1 MKESKK
7 SNFWKS
13 SRILIFSFIFIIL
26 LGSIL
31 LTLPQSVV
39 GERLSIIDSV
49 FTATSATCVTGLIVV
64 DTSTKFTEFGQLI
77 ILILIQ
83 LGGLGIMTFSTFFIF
98 LVIGKFSISERD
110 VIQETLIQSPIKNLA
125 GLLKAIFLFTI
136 IIEALGAVAL
146 SIRFMQQMPLKDALI
161 HGVFHS
167 ISAFCNAGF
176 SLNQNSFIN
185 YQGDLII
192 NFTLIFLI
200 ISGGLGF
207 IVLHELRK
215 FLLNRRRDKETS
227 FSFHTKVVL
236 RVSSILIVCGFL
248 IILFFEH
255 GNVLFQQS
263 LKNKF
268 LMSLFQSVTC
278 RTAGFNTVDISLL
291 TNSTLFFMIFL
302 MFIGASPGS
311 CGGGVKTTTAGV
323 LVAMF
328 AARFKNRDDVNIANR
343 RIPEDIISRAISVT
357 FFSVFIIVTAT
368 ILLMTF
374 DQGGISH
381 QESRGLFL
389 ESFFEV
395 ISAFGTVGLSMGL
408 TAKLSAIGKGIII
421 ATMFVGRIG
430 PLTIALAIG
439 KKEKTRFKY
448 AQENILIG

>member
-207 IVLHELRK
+207 IVLHELR
-215 FLLNRRRDKETS
+215 
-227 FSFHTKVVL
+227 
-236 RVSSILIVCGFL
+236 
-248 IILFFEH
+248 
-255 GNVLFQQS
+255 
-263 LKNKF
+263 
-268 LMSLFQSVTC
+268 
-278 RTAGFNTVDISLL
+278 
-291 TNSTLFFMIFL
+291 
-302 MFIGASPGS
+302 
-311 CGGGVKTTTAGV
+311 
-323 LVAMF
+323 
-328 AARFKNRDDVNIANR
+328 
-343 RIPEDIISRAISVT
+343 
-357 FFSVFIIVTAT
+357 
-368 ILLMTF
+368 
-374 DQGGISH
+374 
-381 QESRGLFL
+381 
-389 ESFFEV
+389 
-395 ISAFGTVGLSMGL
+395 
-408 TAKLSAIGKGIII
+408 
-421 ATMFVGRIG
+421 
-430 PLTIALAIG
+430 
-439 KKEKTRFKY
+439 
-448 AQENILIG
+448 

>member
-13 SRILIFSFIFIIL
+13 SRILILSFIFIIL

-31 LTLPQSVV
+31 LALPQSVV

-49 FTATSATCVTGLIVV
+49 FTATSAACVTGLIVV

-98 LVIGKFSISERD
+98 LVIGKFSISDRD

-136 IIEALGAVAL
+136 IIEAIGAVAL

-192 NFTLIFLI
+192 NFTLIVLI

-215 FLLNRRRDKETS
+215 FLLNRRRNKETS

-236 RVSSILIVCGFL
+236 RISAILIVCGFL
-248 IILFFEH
+248 IFLFFEQ

-268 LMSLFQSVTC
+268 LISLFQSVTC

-291 TNSTLFFMIFL
+291 TNSTLFFMTFL

-311 CGGGVKTTTAGV
+311 CGGGVKTTTASV
-323 LVAMF
+323 LVAML
-328 AARFKNRDDVNIANR
+328 AVRFKNRDDVNIANR
-343 RIPEDIISRAISVT
+343 RIPEDIVSRALSIT

-374 DQGGISH
+374 EQGGISH

-395 ISAFGTVGLSMGL
+395 ISAFGTVGLSTGL

-448 AQENILIG
+448 AQEKILIG

>member
-31 LTLPQSVV
+31 LALPQSVV

-49 FTATSATCVTGLIVV
+49 FTATSAACVTGLIVV

-98 LVIGKFSISERD
+98 LVIGKFSISDRD
-110 VIQETLIQSPIKNLA
+110 VIQETLIQSPIKNIA

-136 IIEALGAVAL
+136 VIEAMGAAAL

-215 FLLNRRRDKETS
+215 FLLNRRRDKEAS

-248 IILFFEH
+248 IFLFFEQ

-357 FFSVFIIVTAT
+357 FFSVFVIVTAT

-374 DQGGISH
+374 EQGGISH
-381 QESRGLFL
+381 QETRGLFL

-395 ISAFGTVGLSMGL
+395 ISAFGTVGLSTGL

-448 AQENILIG
+448 AQEKILIG

>member
-1 MKESKK
+1 MKESKNL
-7 SNFWKS
+7 NFWKS
-13 SRILIFSFIFIIL
+13 SRILIFSFILIIL
-26 LGSIL
+26 LGSIIL
-31 LTLPQSVV
+31 SLPQSVV
-39 GERLSIIDSV
+39 GERLSFIDSV

-98 LVIGKFSISERD
+98 LIIGKFSISERD

-125 GLLKAIFLFTI
+125 GLLKTIFLFTI
-136 IIEALGAVAL
+136 IIEALGAVVL
-146 SIRFMQQMPLKDALI
+146 SICFIQQMPLKDALI

-185 YQGDLII
+185 YQGDVII

-200 ISGGLGF
+200 TSGGLGF

-215 FLLNRRRDKETS
+215 FLLNKRKNKKIS
-227 FSFHTKVVL
+227 FSYHTKMVL
-236 RVSSILIVCGFL
+236 CISSILIVFGFL

-255 GNVLFQQS
+255 GNVLSQQS

-268 LMSLFQSVTC
+268 LLSFFQSVTC
-278 RTAGFNTVDISLL
+278 RTAGFNSVDISLL
-291 TNSTLFFMIFL
+291 TNSTLFFMIIL
-302 MFIGASPGS
+302 MFVGASPGS
-311 CGGGVKTTTAGV
+311 CGGGVKTTTASV
-323 LVAMF
+323 LVAMLS
-328 AARFKNRDDVNIANR
+328 ARFKNRDDVNIANR
-343 RIPEDIISRAISVT
+343 RIPEDIISRAISIT
-357 FFSVFIIVTAT
+357 FFSVFIIITAT

-374 DQGGISH
+374 EQGGISH
-381 QESRGLFL
+381 QQSRGMFL

-395 ISAFGTVGLSMGL
+395 ISAFGTVGLSTGL
-408 TAKLSAIGKGIII
+408 TAELSSIGKGIII
-421 ATMFVGRIG
+421 ATMFVGRLG

-439 KKEKTRFKY
+439 KKEKPRFKY
-448 AQENILIG
+448 AQEKILIG

>member
-13 SRILIFSFIFIIL
+13 SRILIFSFISIIL

-31 LTLPQSVV
+31 LALPQSVV

-49 FTATSATCVTGLIVV
+49 FTATSATCVTGLTVV

-110 VIQETLIQSPIKNLA
+110 VIQETLTQSPIKNLA
-125 GLLKAIFLFTI
+125 GLLKTIFLFTI
-136 IIEALGAVAL
+136 IIEVIGAAAL
-146 SIRFMQQMPLKDALI
+146 SVRFMQQMPLKNALI

-185 YQGDLII
+185 YQGDLVI
-192 NFTLIFLI
+192 NLTLIFLI

-207 IVLHELRK
+207 IVLYELRK
-215 FLLNRRRDKETS
+215 FLLNRRRNKETS

-236 RVSSILIVCGFL
+236 RISLILIVCGFL

-291 TNSTLFFMIFL
+291 TNSTLFFMIIL

-323 LVAMF
+323 LVAILT
-328 AARFKNRDDVNIANR
+328 ARFKNHDDVNIANR
-343 RIPEDIISRAISVT
+343 RIPEDIISRAISIA
-357 FFSVFIIVTAT
+357 FFSFFIIITAT

-374 DQGGISH
+374 EQGGISH
-381 QESRGLFL
+381 LESRGLFL

-421 ATMFVGRIG
+421 VTMFVGRIG

-439 KKEKTRFKY
+439 KKKKTHFKY
-448 AQENILIG
+448 AQGKILIG

>member
-1 MKESKK
+1 MKESKN

-13 SRILIFSFIFIIL
+13 SRILIFSFISIIL

-31 LTLPQSVV
+31 LALPQSVV

-110 VIQETLIQSPIKNLA
+110 VIQETLTQSPVKNIA
-125 GLLKAIFLFTI
+125 GLLKTIFLFTI
-136 IIEALGAVAL
+136 IIEAIGAAAL
-146 SIRFMQQMPLKDALI
+146 SIRFVQQMPVKDALI

-185 YQGDLII
+185 YQGDVII

-215 FLLNRRRDKETS
+215 FLLNRRKNKETS

-236 RVSSILIVCGFL
+236 RISLILIVCGFL
-248 IILFFEH
+248 IILFFEQ

-263 LKNKF
+263 LKDKF
-268 LMSLFQSVTC
+268 LISLFQSVTC
-278 RTAGFNTVDISLL
+278 RTAGFSSVDISLL

-323 LVAMF
+323 IVAMLI
-328 AARFKNRDDVNIANR
+328 ARFKNRDDVNISYR
-343 RIPEDIISRAISVT
+343 RIPEDIISRAISIT

-368 ILLMTF
+368 ILLMIF
-374 DQGGISH
+374 EQGGMSH

-439 KKEKTRFKY
+439 KKKKMRFKY
-448 AQENILIG
+448 AQEKILIG